1 MFCHLTTNQPVKMP
15 SLETNLTHHD
25 NLICKPV
32 LFDLSNPSDHDEL
45 NKLLT
50 AKPYIRIIDEIQG
63 QLLEL
68 LKLRSPK
75 IKFTEESLNQEVTNY
90 LSDKDVKEYGNW
102 AYYPWLEKIV
112 HILNEDDFIE
122 VRTNRNHYKITPQE
136 EAILNQ
142 KTIGIIGLS
151 VGKAIALTIATER
164 ICGSLVLADFDVIEL
179 SNLNRI
185 QTGVQNL
192 NTKKTVVVAREIA
205 EIDPYLDVRCF
216 HEGIDETN
224 LDDFFAV
231 NGRLDVCIEV
241 CDGLLTKIQTRQVA
255 KKLGIPVVMNS
266 SDRGTTDVER
276 FDLDPDWPIFH
287 GLIDH
292 LDLSKVKEAKTNE
305 QKVPYLLPMIGIDT
319 ASERLRASI
328 LEIEG
333 SITTWPQLA
342 SGVIFGGGICTDVC
356 RRILLNQYT
365 KSGRYIV
372 DVETIINDDVE
383 NDILEK
389 QLDDYAVENPKINL
403 SDYQDELQQAQD
415 KLFHND
421 ANQSVNLEESVIA
434 DIVKYAVQAPSGG
447 NVQPWNWVYKNGS
460 LLLFNDVERSNSI
473 LNFNNTG
480 SLLSFG
486 AALENIEL
494 AAENRHLKATTE
506 YFPLGENNQLI
517 ARIAFSPLTTPSH
530 PYPTLVDHV
539 FNRCTNRNLGPRKEI
554 ESDKLNMLTK
564 TVQSIHGADM
574 RLFTD
579 PGEMEQFKSIIG
591 EIDKLFMTNKIGHG
605 HFTKEIRWNETEV
618 QSTRDGIDI
627 DTIDLTATE
636 RAGLILS
643 KNWNVTKHI
652 KKWGLGN
659 EFGKLSQKAINAASC
674 LGMVTMPSRS
684 NTDYLNAGM
693 AVQRLWLAASQL
705 DIALQPMSISSFL
718 FARIDDD
725 DFSEIE
731 ELRDGIIQQYD
742 LFRNLTKLET
752 EEKDIFFFRL
762 STAQSPEIMALR
774 RKVEDVF
781 SYIA

>member
-1 MFCHLTTNQPVKMP
+1 MP
-15 SLETNLTHHD
+15 HLETNVTNDDQLV
-25 NLICKPV
+25 CKPI
-32 LFDLSNPSDHDEL
+32 LFNLSKPADADEL
-45 NKLLT
+45 TELLK
-50 AKPYIRIIDEIQG
+50 AKPYIRIIDEIEG

-75 IKFTEESLNQEVTNY
+75 VKFTEASLHQEVVNY
-90 LSDKDVKEYGNW
+90 LSDKDKKEYGIW
-102 AYYPWLEKIV
+102 AYYPWLEKLV
-112 HILNEDDFIE
+112 HILSEPDFIE

-136 EAILNQ
+136 EAILHE

-192 NTKKTVVVAREIA
+192 NTKKTIVVAREIA
-205 EIDPYLDVRCF
+205 EIDPFLDVKCF
-216 HEGIDETN
+216 HEGIDESN
-224 LDDFFAV
+224 LHDFFAV
-231 NGRLDVCIEV
+231 NGGIDVCIEV
-241 CDGLLTKIQTRQVA
+241 CDGLVTKIQTRQVA

-276 FDLDPDWPIFH
+276 FDLDPNWPIFH

-305 QKVPYLLPMIGIDT
+305 EKVPYLLPMIGIDT

-372 DVETIINDDVE
+372 DVETIINDEVE
-383 NDILEK
+383 NDILKK
-389 QLDDYAVENPKINL
+389 QLDDYAIDNPKINL
-403 SDYQDELQQAQD
+403 SDYKEELQLAQD
-415 KLFHND
+415 KLFHHDTQN
-421 ANQSVNLEESVIA
+421 NIVLEESVVA

-447 NVQPWNWVYKNGS
+447 NVQPWNWVYKNES
-460 LLLFNDVERSNSI
+460 LLLLNDVERSNSI
-473 LNFNNTG
+473 LNYNNTG

-486 AALENIEL
+486 AALENIAL
-494 AAENRHLKATTE
+494 AAEKRKLKTE
-506 YFPLGENNQLI
+506 SAYFPLGEDNQLI
-517 ARIAFSPLTTPSH
+517 ARISFSPLTTPHH
-530 PYPTLVDHV
+530 PFPDLIDQV
-539 FNRCTNRNLGPRKEI
+539 FKRCTNRNLGPRKNI
-554 ESDKLNMLTK
+554 PQHQKDLLTQA
-564 TVQSIHGADM
+564 VQSIQGANM
-574 RLFTD
+574 KLFSD
-579 PGEMEQFKSIIG
+579 PDDMEQVKSIIG

-605 HFTKEIRWNETEV
+605 HFTKEIRWNENEV

-659 EFGKLSQKAINAASC
+659 EFGKLSQKAIDAASC
-674 LGMVTMPSRS
+674 LGVLTMPSRS
-684 NTDYLNAGM
+684 HTDYLDAGI

-725 DFSEIE
+725 DFSQIE
-731 ELRDGIIQQYD
+731 ELRPGIKQEYERFKQ
-742 LFRNLTKLET
+742 LANLKADQ
-752 EEKDIFFFRL
+752 KDIFFFRL
-762 STAQSPEIMALR
+762 SKVNSPEIMALR
-774 RKVEDVF
+774 REVEDVF
-781 SYIA
+781 SYIS